1 MFAGFVDPEFLGLFV
16 VYGGMFLLVWIIN
29 KIWG

>member
-1 MFAGFVDPEFLGLFV
+1 MFTDPEFLGLTII
-16 VYGGMFLLVWIIN
+16 YGGMFLLAWIGY

>member
-1 MFAGFVDPEFLGLFV
+1 MFTDPEFLGLAII
-16 VYGGMFLLVWIIN
+16 YGGMFLLAWIWY

>member
-1 MFAGFVDPEFLGLFV
+1 MFAGFIDPEFLGLLL
-16 VYGGMFLLVWIIN
+16 VYGGMFLLVWIGY